1 MQVRESTWA
10 GPGTRDA
17 LSEGMAVFRSNK
29 QSDASTQTPAA
40 DRGSILKA
48 IDAIVQRFGKG
59 AIMALGGDPGDR
71 QKYEVISTGSLNLD
85 KALGLGGLPRGRIVE
100 IYGPESSGKTT
111 LMLHT
116 IAEAQKLGLVCAF
129 IDAEHALDV
138 KYAQKLGVKLEEV
151 LISQPDC
158 GEQALE
164 IVDTLA
170 RTGGVGLIVV
180 DSVAALIP
188 RAELEGD
195 MGDQHL
201 GLQARLM
208 SQAMRKISGVAHQTG
223 TMIVFINQL
232 RQKIGVTFGSP
243 ETTTGGNALKY
254 FASVRLDIRRIATV
268 RDGEEAVASR
278 ARVKVVKNKCAPPF
292 AEAQFEVAFG
302 TGINR
307 DAEVLDWA
315 LERGV
320 IAKSGSWFSL
330 GDIRVGQGRANA
342 LTWLKEHPKENA
354 ELLAKAM
361 ADLSV
366 TGTGA
371 VALEEAA

>member
-1 MQVRESTWA
+1 
-10 GPGTRDA
+10 
-17 LSEGMAVFRSNK
+17 MAVLRSSKN
-29 QSDASTQTPAA
+29 SDNNNGTGEV
-40 DRGSILKA
+40 RSIIGKA

-59 AIMALGGDPGDR
+59 AIMALGGDPGER
-71 QKYEVISTGSLNLD
+71 PSYEVVSTGSLNLD
-85 KALGLGGLPRGRIVE
+85 KALGIGGLPRGRIIE

-111 LMLHT
+111 LTLHT
-116 IAEAQKLGLVCAF
+116 IAEAQKAGLVCAF

-138 KYAQKLGVKLEEV
+138 KYAAKLGVKLDEV

-208 SQAMRKISGVAHQTG
+208 SQAMRKISGVAHTTG

-232 RQKIGVTFGSP
+232 RHKIGVTFGSP

-268 RDGEEAVASR
+268 KDGEDAVATR

-292 AEAQFEVAFG
+292 SEAQFEIAFG

-307 DAEVLDWA
+307 DAEILDWA

-320 IAKSGSWFSL
+320 IVKAGSWFSL
-330 GDIRVGQGRANA
+330 GDIRIGQGRANSLEW
-342 LTWLKEHPKENA
+342 LTHHPVERDA
-354 ELLAKAM
+354 LLARAMVDLGATGAAVPGVEAM
-361 ADLSV
+361 A
-366 TGTGA
+366 A
-371 VALEEAA
+371 

>member
-1 MQVRESTWA
+1 MANSRTNSSPST
-10 GPGTRDA
+10 T
-17 LSEGMAVFRSNK
+17 AVPDQRATL
-29 QSDASTQTPAA
+29 Q
-40 DRGSILKA
+40 KA
-48 IDAIVQRFGKG
+48 IDTIVQRFGKG
-59 AIMALGGDPGDR
+59 AIMALGGDPGER
-71 QKYEVISTGSLNLD
+71 QSFEVISTGSLNLD
-85 KALGLGGLPRGRIVE
+85 RALGVGGLPRGRIVE
-100 IYGPESSGKTT
+100 IFGPESSGKTT
-111 LMLHT
+111 LMLHA
-116 IAEAQKLGLVCAF
+116 IAEAQKQRLPCAF

-138 KYAQKLGVKLEEV
+138 KYAQRLGVRLDDL

-158 GEQALE
+158 GEQALD

-170 RTGGVGLIVV
+170 RTGGVGLVVV

-208 SQAMRKISGVAHQTG
+208 SQAMRKIAGIAYQTG
-223 TMIVFINQL
+223 TLVVFINQL
-232 RQKIGVTFGSP
+232 RHKIGVTFGSP

-268 RDGEEAVASR
+268 RDGEEAVANR

-292 AEAQFEVAFG
+292 TEAQFEIAFG
-302 TGINR
+302 SGINR

-320 IAKSGSWFSL
+320 VAKAGSWFSL
-330 GDIRVGQGRANA
+330 DTTRIGQGRAAA
-342 LTWLKEHPKENA
+342 LEWLHTHAA
-354 ELLAKAM
+354 ERDALLARAM
-361 ADLSV
+361 TDLSPPKP
-366 TGTGA
+366 GA
-371 VALEEAA
+371 GDVDEARAA

>member
-1 MQVRESTWA
+1 
-10 GPGTRDA
+10 
-17 LSEGMAVFRSNK
+17 MAVFRSTK
-29 QSDASTQTPAA
+29 QSDSSTPTA
-40 DRGSILKA
+40 DRSVIAKA
-48 IDAIVQRFGKG
+48 IEAIVTRFGKG
-59 AIMALGGDPGDR
+59 AIMALGGDPGER
-71 QKYEVISTGSLNLD
+71 QHYAVISTGSLNLD

-138 KYAQKLGVKLEEV
+138 KYAAQLGVKLEEV

-223 TMIVFINQL
+223 TMVVFINQL

-268 RDGEEAVASR
+268 RDGEEAVAAR

-292 AEAQFEVAFG
+292 SEAQFEIAFG
-302 TGINR
+302 SGINR

-315 LERGV
+315 LERGAIV
-320 IAKSGSWFSL
+320 KSGSWFAM
-330 GDIRVGQGRANA
+330 GDVRIGQGRANA
-342 LTWLKEHPKENA
+342 LTWLKEHPKEQA

-366 TGTGA
+366 TGSSSSSSP
-371 VALEEAA
+371 ALEEAA

>member
-1 MQVRESTWA
+1 M
-10 GPGTRDA
+10 
-17 LSEGMAVFRSNK
+17 
-29 QSDASTQTPAA
+29 
-40 DRGSILKA
+40 
-48 IDAIVQRFGKG
+48 
-59 AIMALGGDPGDR
+59 
-71 QKYEVISTGSLNLD
+71 
-85 KALGLGGLPRGRIVE
+85 
-100 IYGPESSGKTT
+100 
-111 LMLHT
+111 
-116 IAEAQKLGLVCAF
+116 
-129 IDAEHALDV
+129 
-138 KYAQKLGVKLEEV
+138 
-151 LISQPDC
+151 
-158 GEQALE
+158 
-164 IVDTLA
+164 
-170 RTGGVGLIVV
+170 
-180 DSVAALIP
+180 
-188 RAELEGD
+188 
-195 MGDQHL
+195 
-201 GLQARLM
+201 
-208 SQAMRKISGVAHQTG
+208 
-223 TMIVFINQL
+223 
-232 RQKIGVTFGSP
+232 
-243 ETTTGGNALKY
+243 TTTGGNALKY

-268 RDGEEAVASR
+268 RDGEEAIATR

>member
-1 MQVRESTWA
+1 
-10 GPGTRDA
+10 
-17 LSEGMAVFRSNK
+17 MAVFRSNK

-371 VALEEAA
+371 GALEEAA

>member
-1 MQVRESTWA
+1 M
-10 GPGTRDA
+10 
-17 LSEGMAVFRSNK
+17 
-29 QSDASTQTPAA
+29 
-40 DRGSILKA
+40 
-48 IDAIVQRFGKG
+48 IVQRFGKG
-59 AIMALGGDPGDR
+59 AIMALGGDVGERPSF
-71 QKYEVISTGSLNLD
+71 ETISSGSLNLD
-85 KALGLGGLPRGRIVE
+85 RALGIGGLPRGRIIE

-111 LMLHT
+111 LTLHMV
-116 IAEAQKLGLVCAF
+116 AEAQRAGLVCAF

-138 KYAQKLGVKLEEV
+138 KYAARLGVRLDDV

-170 RTGGVGLIVV
+170 RTGGVGMIII

-208 SQAMRKISGVAHQTG
+208 SQAMRKISGIAHQTG
-223 TMIVFINQL
+223 TMVVFINQL
-232 RQKIGVTFGSP
+232 RHKIGVTFGSP

-268 RDGEEAVASR
+268 KDGDEAVAAR

-292 AEAQFEVAFG
+292 TEAQFEIAFG
-302 TGINR
+302 KGIDRN
-307 DAEVLDWA
+307 AEVLDWA
-315 LERGV
+315 LERGHIV
-320 IAKSGSWFSL
+320 KSGSWFAF
-330 GDIRVGQGRANA
+330 GDTRIGQGRANA
-342 LTWLKEHPKENA
+342 LEWLAQHPDECQA
-354 ELLAKAM
+354 LQTQAL
-361 ADLSV
+361 ADLAPTGEAPASV
-366 TGTGA
+366 A
-371 VALEEAA
+371 EAA

>member
-1 MQVRESTWA
+1 
-10 GPGTRDA
+10 
-17 LSEGMAVFRSNK
+17 
-29 QSDASTQTPAA
+29 
-40 DRGSILKA
+40 
-48 IDAIVQRFGKG
+48 
-59 AIMALGGDPGDR
+59 
-71 QKYEVISTGSLNLD
+71 
-85 KALGLGGLPRGRIVE
+85 
-100 IYGPESSGKTT
+100 
-111 LMLHT
+111 
-116 IAEAQKLGLVCAF
+116 
-129 IDAEHALDV
+129 
-138 KYAQKLGVKLEEV
+138 
-151 LISQPDC
+151 
-158 GEQALE
+158 
-164 IVDTLA
+164 
-170 RTGGVGLIVV
+170 
-180 DSVAALIP
+180 VAALIP

-315 LERGV
+315 IERGAIV
-320 IAKSGSWFSL
+320 KAGSWFSL
-330 GDIRVGQGRANA
+330 GEVRIGQGRANA
-342 LTWLKEHPKENA
+342 LTWLKEHPKENG

-366 TGTGA
+366 TGTGVA
-371 VALEEAA
+371 VEEAA